1 MISVSKLFILFSV
14 LPLFLIS
21 QLEINQDAPT
31 FFLRTI
37 DNVDFFL
44 SKELKK
50 KKPIVISFF
59 ATWCEPCKKEL
70 PILDSL
76 FDNQKDIAFYL
87 INVSGLT
94 KNDKILKEDPL
105 IVKRLLNNLDVK
117 IPVLMDK
124 YGKTA
129 EKYDALILPKT
140 VIIDDMGNIIY
151 NHTGFNEN
159 MKTDI
164 LKILNQIE
172 LNDK

>member
-1 MISVSKLFILFSV
+1 MILKLIL
-14 LPLFLIS
+14 LIIFTFG
-21 QLEINQDAPT
+21 LGAVKVGDKAPT

-140 VIIDDMGNIIY
+140 VIINSKGNIVY

-159 MKTDI
+159 MKADI
-164 LKILNQIE
+164 VSIINQFK